1 MSYEIAWNETQV
13 AFGKAF
19 ESPFRISQRLPFDIS
34 TPFDKLRDRNL
45 RDRLEQGRFANRP
58 YNKNRASILAMT
70 VFDGSA
76 RRIHFWLP
84 VLRIQAGDSALRGSD
99 CDVSAW
105 QPMSNASTGWRDREM
120 SFGGSSVT
128 SPPVTNLRIAK
139 NSSETWLAQPV
150 RRG

>member
-45 RDRLEQGRFANRP
+45 RDRIEQGRFANRP
-58 YNKNRASILAMT
+58 YNKNRASIPAMT

-76 RRIHFWLP
+76 LRIFWLP
-84 VLRIQAGDSALRGSD
+84 VLRTRAGDSARERSD
-99 CDVSAW
+99 GNVSA
-105 QPMSNASTGWRDREM
+105 R
-120 SFGGSSVT
+120 
-128 SPPVTNLRIAK
+128 
-139 NSSETWLAQPV
+139 
-150 RRG
+150 